1 MWTYNLVMSR
11 RYVANDSPLRLLTN
25 LRAMLLR
32 GYSRD
37 DLGADF
43 GAGLILG
50 VVALP
55 LSMALAI
62 AAGAPPENG
71 LFTAIVGGAVIAVF
85 GGSMLS
91 VSGPTAAFV
100 ILLAPVTAKYGL
112 QGLLIASLMA
122 GFFLIVMGL
131 MRLGGLIQFVPYPVT
146 TGFTAGIAVVIAIL
160 QLGDFIGIGTLEG
173 ERIWDRLGYLVESL
187 PDIRWPDV
195 VVGLATLAIL
205 IVFPRFT
212 RRIPVP
218 LVALLAAAGLGVAL
232 AAMGDDV
239 VTINS
244 RFGGIPA
251 IPPLPGLPWADGGVT
266 VEMVKSLIPTA
277 AAIAALGAIESLLCA
292 VVADGMASAK
302 YDPDSELVGLGIGNI
317 VAPFFGGFAA
327 TGAIARTAT
336 GIRSGARTPVAVI
349 VHSLFL
355 LLSILLLS
363 RLLGYIPMAGMAAL
377 LLFVAWNMSD
387 AGSVVR
393 IVRTAPRSDVIVFLV
408 CFGLTITFDM
418 VIAVGVGVILAAL
431 LFMRRMVEISGAT
444 LIGGKHDHSVS
455 GLPPG
460 VIFYDVAGPLFFGAA
475 QKALDALTI
484 IDGDVHTVI
493 IDLEDVPA
501 IDVTGLVAL
510 SSSIEHLNRASIKVV
525 LTGVQ
530 PQPQRAF
537 TKAGIV
543 DRPGLLEVSTDVDLT
558 LGRFAV

>member
-1 MWTYNLVMSR
+1 M
-11 RYVANDSPLRLLTN
+11 TN
-25 LRAMLLR
+25 LRAMLRR

-37 DLGADF
+37 DLAADV

-71 LFTAIVGGAVIAVF
+71 LFTAIVAGAIIAVF

-112 QGLLIASLMA
+112 SGLLIASLMA
-122 GFFLIVMGL
+122 GFFLIAMGL
-131 MRLGGLIQFVPYPVT
+131 MRLGGLIQFVPHPVT
-146 TGFTAGIAVVIAIL
+146 TGFTAGIALVIAIL
-160 QLGDFIGIGTLEG
+160 QIGDFIGIGTLEG
-173 ERIWDRLGYLVESL
+173 ERIWDRLAYLINSFS
-187 PDIRWPDV
+187 DSRWPDIL
-195 VVGLATLAIL
+195 VGLGTLAVL

-218 LVALLAAAGLGVAL
+218 LVALLAASILGLAL
-232 AAMGDDV
+232 SATGDDV

-251 IPPLPGLPWADGGVT
+251 IPPLPGLPWSSTGVT
-266 VEMVKSLIPTA
+266 MDMVRSLIPTA

-292 VVADGMASAK
+292 VVADGMAGSK
-302 YDPDSELVGLGIGNI
+302 YDPDAELVGLGIGNI

-336 GIRSGARTPVAVI
+336 GIRSGSRTPVAVI

-355 LLSILLLS
+355 LVSILLLA
-363 RLLGYIPMAGMAAL
+363 RLLGYIPMAAMAAL
-377 LLFVAWNMSD
+377 LLVIAWNMSD
-387 AGSVVR
+387 AESFVR
-393 IVRTAPRSDVIVFLV
+393 TTRTAPRSDVIILLV
-408 CFGLTITFDM
+408 CFGLTVAFDM
-418 VIAVGVGVILAAL
+418 VIAVGVGVVLAAL

-444 LIGGKHDHSVS
+444 LIGGKHDHGVS

-501 IDVTGLVAL
+501 IDATGLVAL
-510 SSSIEHLNRASIKVV
+510 SSSIEHLNGSSIKVV

-530 PQPQRAF
+530 PQPLRAL

-543 DRPGLLEVSTDVDLT
+543 DRPGLLEVTVDVDLT
-558 LGRFAV
+558 LGRFMA